1 MGYHMIL
8 HRKEGMEK
16 STNKCAALLSM
27 VFVIALISIAKAA
40 LLVLT
45 RSGGKRAYNLTF

>member
-16 STNKCAALLSM
+16 STNKCGGSVVDGVRHALNL
-27 VFVIALISIAKAA
+27 IAKAA
-40 LLVLT
+40 LLVLN
-45 RSGGKRAYNLTF
+45 RSGGKRAYITF